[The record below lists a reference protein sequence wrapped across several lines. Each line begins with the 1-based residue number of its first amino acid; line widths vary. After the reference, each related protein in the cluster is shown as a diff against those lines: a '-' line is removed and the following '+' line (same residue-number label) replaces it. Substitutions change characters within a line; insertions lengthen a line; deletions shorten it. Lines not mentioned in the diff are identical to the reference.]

1 MAACRRND
9 PASGVAGA
17 NIYGQ
22 MMFMVRSTGDPM
34 RLLPAARRIVAAVDP
49 DRPLSNIG
57 TMEDRMQSVIPRR
70 GYFVF
75 AITAFAIAA
84 TLLAAIGIYGV
95 MAYTVAQRTR
105 EIGIRV
111 ALGAAGHEV
120 VGLVGRRTFLVVGL
134 GLLSGMA
141 GAVAA
146 TQLIQSQLW
155 DVTPTDPATFALVPL
170 FFALVAIIAAFF
182 PMRRAIS
189 VDPTIALHCE

>member
-1 MAACRRND
+1 
-9 PASGVAGA
+9 
-17 NIYGQ
+17 
-22 MMFMVRSTGDPM
+22 
-34 RLLPAARRIVAAVDP
+34 
-49 DRPLSNIG
+49 
-57 TMEDRMQSVIPRR
+57 MEDRMQSVIPRR

-120 VGLVGRRTFLVVGL
+120 VGLVGRRTFLAVGL

-141 GAVAA
+141 GALAA

-182 PMRRAIS
+182 PCGERSPSMRLSHSAASSAAGASCRRCRS
-189 VDPTIALHCE
+189 NSCG